1 MTIVDTFGR
10 AIASGWGSTDTGQ
23 AWTAEGGSAADY
35 AVAGAGRH
43 LEAEVG
49 GATRRT
55 LLDVAAADV
64 DVYWS
69 VSIPQ
74 VSAGVAAQAGL
85 MVREDGTN
93 ANLYIFR
100 ILFLEDATLEARISK
115 RLAGVET
122 TILNPP
128 GTQGTY
134 TGGTPVHVRSLAI
147 GSRLAMKVW
156 TDGPEPGAWQLDVVD
171 TSLTAAGRIGLRS
184 DIPAGWTGAMPLAF
198 DFGRLQVGT
207 PLRVSRLSSADS
219 ADEVE
224 WVTV

>member
-1 MTIVDTFGR
+1 
-10 AIASGWGSTDTGQ
+10 
-23 AWTAEGGSAADY
+23 
-35 AVAGAGRH
+35 
-43 LEAEVG
+43 VG

-100 ILFLEDATLEARISK
+100 VLFLEDGTLEARISK

-134 TGGTPVHVRSLAI
+134 VGGTPVHVRSLAI

-156 TDGPEPGAWQLDVVD
+156 TDGPEPEAWQLDVAD
-171 TSLTAAGRIGLRS
+171 TSLPGAGRIGLRS
-184 DIPAGWTGAMPLAF
+184 DIPAGWTGAVPLVF
-198 DFGRLQVGT
+198 DFGKFEVGYPVRIDRLTFADPVIAT
-207 PLRVSRLSSADS
+207 LRGVA
-219 ADEVE
+219 
-224 WVTV
+224 